1 MITKTKNLKKTYTFA
16 EQTKY
21 IMAKNLVIVESPAK
35 AKTIEKFLGSDYQ
48 VESSYG
54 HIADLPSK
62 EIGVDVENGFK
73 PKYEVSADKK
83 ALVTKLRGLAKN
95 ADMVWLA
102 SDEDREG
109 EAISWHLAEELKL
122 DKNKTKRIVFHEITK
137 NAILKAIEN
146 PREIDYNLVNAQQAR
161 RVLDRLVGYELSPVL
176 WRKIKGGLSAGRVQS
191 VSVRLIVERERE
203 IQNFKPVASYSV
215 VAEFTNEAGRA
226 FKAKLPKNFNTKKE
240 AEDFLN
246 KNIGSNYKVGDLE
259 TKPTKKSPTGPFTTS
274 TLQQEAAR
282 KLYLPVGITM
292 QLAQRLYEA
301 GLITYMRTDSVNLS
315 KEAMDAAQAEII
327 KSYGKEFSKP
337 RTFANKSKG
346 AQEAHEAIRPTDM
359 SRHTVNIDRDQAR
372 LYDLIWKRT
381 LASQM
386 SDAELERTNVKIE
399 ANNHSEVFT
408 ASGEVIKFEGF
419 LKVYL
424 EGNDEDDEE
433 QEGMLPAMKVNEKL
447 INNYITATERYSRP
461 PSRYTEAALVKKLEE
476 LGIGRPS
483 TYAPTISTIIN
494 RSYVEKGT
502 LEGQERKYTQL
513 TLQSGKVSD
522 AILKENTGSD
532 KGKLV
537 PTDIGNIVTDFLV
550 KNFEK
555 ILDYNFTA
563 KVEQDF
569 DEIAEGNINWTKMM
583 QEFYDKFHPN
593 VKDVEANAD
602 RESGERILGKHP
614 ESGKTVLV
622 RLGKFGAMAQIG
634 DSDDED
640 KKFASLRPEQNIGN
654 ITLEE
659 ALNLFLLPKV
669 LGTYKGEEVEVS
681 LGRFGP
687 FIRFGKVFVSL
698 PKGEE
703 PLDVDL
709 ERAKVLIDEKTQA
722 DAPIAV
728 YKGEG
733 VQKGTGRFGPF
744 IKWNGIFINVSKKYN
759 FDNLS
764 QNDIEELIE
773 DKLQK
778 NIDKVIHNWEAEG
791 ILVQK
796 ARWGRSEIT
805 KGKIKIELSKDV
817 DASKLTLA
825 EVQEMIAKKTPAK
838 KPAAKKAPAK
848 KTTTKKK

>member
-1 MITKTKNLKKTYTFA
+1 
-16 EQTKY
+16 
-21 IMAKNLVIVESPAK
+21 MAKNLVIVESPAK
-35 AKTIEKFLGSDYQ
+35 AKTIEKFLGSDFQ

-73 PKYEVSADKK
+73 PKYEVSSDKK
-83 ALVTKLRGLAKN
+83 ALVSKLKTLSKN
-95 ADMVWLA
+95 AEMVWLA

-122 DKNKTKRIVFHEITK
+122 DTKKTKRIVFHEITK
-137 NAILKAIEN
+137 SAILKAIDN

-203 IQNFKPVASYSV
+203 IQSFNAVASYSV
-215 VAEFTNEAGRA
+215 VAEFVNEAGKA

-246 KNIGSNYKVGDLE
+246 KNIGSKYKVADLE
-259 TKPTKKSPTGPFTTS
+259 TKPTKKSPTAPFTTS

-315 KEAMDAAQAEII
+315 KDAMDAAEAEII

-386 SDAELERTNVKIE
+386 SDAQLERTNVKIE
-399 ANNHSEVFT
+399 ANNHSEIFT
-408 ASGEVIKFEGF
+408 ASGEVLLFEGF

-424 EGNDEDDEE
+424 EGHDDDEEE
-433 QEGMLPAMKVNEKL
+433 QEGMLPALKVNEKL
-447 INNYITATERYSRP
+447 ANNYITATERYSRP
-461 PSRYTEAALVKKLEE
+461 PARYTEASLVKKLEE

-494 RSYVEKGT
+494 RNYVEKGT
-502 LEGQERKYTQL
+502 LEGQERNYTQL
-513 TLQSGKVSD
+513 TLQADKVGEKL
-522 AILKENTGSD
+522 LKENTGSD

-537 PTDIGNIVTDFLV
+537 PTDIGTIVTDFLV
-550 KNFEK
+550 KNFGN

-569 DEIAEGNINWTKMM
+569 DEIAEGNIDWATMM

-593 VKDVEANAD
+593 VKDVEANAE
-602 RESGERILGKHP
+602 RESGERILGKDADGRQV
-614 ESGKTVLV
+614 SV
-622 RLGKFGAMAQIG
+622 RLGKFGPMAQIG
-634 DSDDED
+634 EADDED
-640 KKFASLRPEQNIGN
+640 KKFASLMADQNIGN

-659 ALNLFLLPKV
+659 ALNLFLLPKN
-669 LGTYKGEEVEVS
+669 LGEYKGEEVEVS
-681 LGRFGP
+681 NGRYGP
-687 FIRFGKVFVSL
+687 YVRHGSVFISL
-698 PKGEE
+698 PRGED
-703 PLDVDL
+703 PLAVTK
-709 ERAKVLIDEKTQA
+709 ERAQELIDEKALA

-728 YKGEG
+728 YKGEA
-733 VQKGTGRFGPF
+733 VQKGVGRFGPF
-744 IKWNGIFINVSKKYN
+744 IKWNGLFVNVSKKYN

-764 QNDIEELIE
+764 QTDVEELIE

-778 NIDKVIHNWEAEG
+778 NIDKVLHNWEDEG
-791 ILVQK
+791 ILVEK
-796 ARWGRSEIT
+796 ARWGRSVIT

-817 DASKLTLA
+817 DATKLTLA
-825 EVQEMIAKKTPAK
+825 QVQEMIAAKIPAK
-838 KPAAKKAPAK
+838 KATTAKKAPAK
-848 KTTTKKK
+848 KTAAKKK

>member
-1 MITKTKNLKKTYTFA
+1 
-16 EQTKY
+16 
-21 IMAKNLVIVESPAK
+21 
-35 AKTIEKFLGSDYQ
+35 
-48 VESSYG
+48 
-54 HIADLPSK
+54 
-62 EIGVDVENGFK
+62 
-73 PKYEVSADKK
+73 
-83 ALVTKLRGLAKN
+83 
-95 ADMVWLA
+95 
-102 SDEDREG
+102 
-109 EAISWHLAEELKL
+109 
-122 DKNKTKRIVFHEITK
+122 
-137 NAILKAIEN
+137 
-146 PREIDYNLVNAQQAR
+146 
-161 RVLDRLVGYELSPVL
+161 
-176 WRKIKGGLSAGRVQS
+176 
-191 VSVRLIVERERE
+191 
-203 IQNFKPVASYSV
+203 
-215 VAEFTNEAGRA
+215 
-226 FKAKLPKNFNTKKE
+226 
-240 AEDFLN
+240 
-246 KNIGSNYKVGDLE
+246 
-259 TKPTKKSPTGPFTTS
+259 
-274 TLQQEAAR
+274 
-282 KLYLPVGITM
+282 
-292 QLAQRLYEA
+292 
-301 GLITYMRTDSVNLS
+301 MRTDSVNLS
-315 KEAMDAAQAEII
+315 KDAIDAAQAEII

-337 RTFANKSKG
+337 RTFTNKSKG

-386 SDAELERTNVKIE
+386 SDAELERTNVKIV
-399 ANNHSEVFT
+399 ANNHSETFT

-424 EGNDEDDEE
+424 EGNDDDDDE

-461 PSRYTEAALVKKLEE
+461 PSRYTEASLVKKLEE

-502 LEGQERKYTQL
+502 MEGQERNYTQL
-513 TLQSGKVSD
+513 TLQSGKVVD
-522 AILKENTGSD
+522 KLLKENTGSD

-537 PTDIGNIVTDFLV
+537 PTDIGTIVTDFLV
-550 KNFEK
+550 KNFEN

-634 DSDDED
+634 DSEDEE

-659 ALNLFLLPKV
+659 ALNLFLLPKA

-709 ERAKVLIDEKTQA
+709 ERAKVLIDEKTEA

-773 DKLQK
+773 EKLQK

-805 KGKIKIELSKDV
+805 KGKIKIELNKDI

-825 EVQEMIAKKTPAK
+825 EVQGMIEKKTPAK
-838 KPAAKKAPAK
+838 AKKAPAK
-848 KTTTKKK
+848 KAIVKKATPKKK

>member
-1 MITKTKNLKKTYTFA
+1 
-16 EQTKY
+16 
-21 IMAKNLVIVESPAK
+21 MAKNLVIVESPAK
-35 AKTIEKFLGSDYQ
+35 AKTIEKFLGPDFQ
-48 VESSYG
+48 VESSFG

-62 EIGVDVENGFK
+62 EIGVDVTNGFL

-83 ALVTKLRGLAKN
+83 ALVTKLKGLAKN
-95 ADMVWLA
+95 AEMVWLA

-109 EAISWHLAEELKL
+109 EAISWHLSEELKL
-122 DKNKTKRIVFHEITK
+122 DKNRTKRIVFHEITK
-137 NAILKAIEN
+137 NAILKAIDN

-203 IQNFKPVASYSV
+203 IQNFKATPSYSV
-215 VAEFTNEAGRA
+215 VAEFTNEAGRT

-240 AEDFLN
+240 AEGFLN
-246 KNIGSNYKVGDLE
+246 KNIGSTYKVGDLE

-327 KSYGKEFSKP
+327 KSYGKEYSNP

-424 EGNDEDDEE
+424 EGNDEDEEE
-433 QEGMLPAMKVNEKL
+433 QEGMLPAMRVNEKL

-461 PSRYTEAALVKKLEE
+461 AARFTEASLVKKLEE

-494 RSYVEKGT
+494 RNYVEKGN
-502 LEGQERKYTQL
+502 LDGQVRKYTQL
-513 TLQSGKVSD
+513 TLEGNSVSEK
-522 AILKENTGSD
+522 ILKENTGSD

-537 PTDIGNIVTDFLV
+537 PTDIGFIVTDFLV
-550 KNFEK
+550 KNFES

-640 KKFASLRPEQNIGN
+640 KKFASLRAEQNIGT

-659 ALNLFLLPKV
+659 ALNLFLLPKA
-669 LGTYKGEEVEVS
+669 LGSYKGEEVEVS

-687 FIRFGKVFVSL
+687 FIRFGKAFISL

-703 PLDVDL
+703 PLDVTL
-709 ERAKVLIDEKTQA
+709 ERAQELIDEKVQA

-744 IKWNGIFINVSKKYN
+744 IKWNGIFINVSRKYN

-764 QNDIEELIE
+764 QADIEELIE

-778 NIDKVIHNWEAEG
+778 NIDKVIHDWKEEG
-791 ILVQK
+791 IVVEK
-796 ARWGRSEIT
+796 ARWGRSVIL
-805 KGKIKIELSKDV
+805 KGKIKIELNKDV

-825 EVQEMIAKKTPAK
+825 QVQEMIAKKAPVK
-838 KPAAKKAPAK
+838 KPATKKAAP
-848 KTTTKKK
+848 KKK

>member
-1 MITKTKNLKKTYTFA
+1 
-16 EQTKY
+16 
-21 IMAKNLVIVESPAK
+21 MAKNLVIVESPAK
-35 AKTIEKFLGSDYQ
+35 AKTIEKFLGSDFQ

-73 PKYEVSADKK
+73 PKYEVSPDKK
-83 ALVTKLRGLAKN
+83 ALVSKLKTLSKN
-95 ADMVWLA
+95 AEMVWLA

-122 DKNKTKRIVFHEITK
+122 DTKKTKRIVFHEITK
-137 NAILKAIEN
+137 SAILKAIDN

-203 IQNFKPVASYSV
+203 IQNFNAVASYSI
-215 VAEFTNEAGRA
+215 VAEFVNEAGKA

-240 AEDFLN
+240 AEDFL
-246 KNIGSNYKVGDLE
+246 KQNIGSKYTVADLE
-259 TKPTKKSPTGPFTTS
+259 TKPTKKSPTAPFTTS

-315 KEAMDAAQAEII
+315 KDAMDAAEAEII

-386 SDAELERTNVKIE
+386 SDAQLERTNVKIE
-399 ANNHSEVFT
+399 ANNHSEIFT
-408 ASGEVIKFEGF
+408 ASGEVLLFEGF

-424 EGNDEDDEE
+424 EGHDDDEEE
-433 QEGMLPAMKVNEKL
+433 QEGMLPALKVNEKL
-447 INNYITATERYSRP
+447 ANNYITATERYSRP
-461 PSRYTEAALVKKLEE
+461 PARYTEASLVKKLEE

-494 RSYVEKGT
+494 RNYVEKGT
-502 LEGQERKYTQL
+502 LEGQERNYTQL
-513 TLQSGKVSD
+513 TLQADKVGEKL
-522 AILKENTGSD
+522 LKENTGSD

-537 PTDIGNIVTDFLV
+537 PTDIGTIVTDFLV
-550 KNFEK
+550 KNFGN

-569 DEIAEGNINWTKMM
+569 DEIAEGNIDWATMM

-593 VKDVEANAD
+593 VKDVEANAE
-602 RESGERILGKHP
+602 RESGERILGKDVDGRQV
-614 ESGKTVLV
+614 SV
-622 RLGKFGAMAQIG
+622 RLGKFGPMAQIG
-634 DSDDED
+634 EADDED
-640 KKFASLRPEQNIGN
+640 KKFASLMADQNIGN

-659 ALNLFLLPKV
+659 ALNLFLLPKS
-669 LGTYKGEEVEVS
+669 LGEYKGEEVEVS
-681 LGRFGP
+681 NGRYGP
-687 FIRFGKVFVSL
+687 YVRHGSVFISL
-698 PKGEE
+698 PRGED
-703 PLDVDL
+703 PLAVTK
-709 ERAKVLIDEKTQA
+709 ERAQELIDEKALA

-728 YKGEG
+728 YKGEA
-733 VQKGTGRFGPF
+733 VQKGVGRFGPF
-744 IKWNGIFINVSKKYN
+744 IKWNGLFVNVSKKYN

-764 QNDIEELIE
+764 QADVEELIE

-778 NIDKVIHNWEAEG
+778 NIDKVLHNWEDEG
-791 ILVQK
+791 ILVEK
-796 ARWGRSEIT
+796 ARWGRSVIT

-817 DASKLTLA
+817 DATKLTLA

-838 KPAAKKAPAK
+838 KTPAKKATTAKKAPAK
-848 KTTTKKK
+848 KPAAKKK

>member
-1 MITKTKNLKKTYTFA
+1 
-16 EQTKY
+16 
-21 IMAKNLVIVESPAK
+21 MAKNLVIVESPAK
-35 AKTIEKFLGSDYQ
+35 AKTIEKFLGADYQ

-83 ALVTKLRGLAKN
+83 ALVTKLKGLAKK

-109 EAISWHLAEELKL
+109 EAISWHLSEELNL

-137 NAILKAIEN
+137 TAILKAIEN

-203 IQNFKPVASYSV
+203 IQNFKAVASYSV
-215 VAEFTNEAGRA
+215 VAEFVNEAGRA

-240 AEDFLN
+240 AEDFLA
-246 KNIGSNYKVGDLE
+246 KNIGSNYKVADLE
-259 TKPTKKSPTGPFTTS
+259 TKPTKKMPAGPFTTS

-315 KEAMDAAQAEII
+315 KDAMDAAQAEII
-327 KSYGKEFSKP
+327 HSYGKEYSKP
-337 RTFANKSKG
+337 RTFTNKSKG

-386 SDAELERTNVKIE
+386 ADAELERTNVKIE
-399 ANNHSEVFT
+399 ANNHQEVFT

-424 EGNDEDDEE
+424 EGNDDDDDE

-513 TLQSGKVSD
+513 TLQAGKVSD
-522 AILKENTGSD
+522 TILKENTGSD

-550 KNFEK
+550 KNFDA

-634 DSDDED
+634 DSEDEE
-640 KKFASLRPEQNIGN
+640 KKFASLRPEQNIGT

-659 ALNLFLLPKV
+659 ALNLFLLPKA
-669 LGTYKGEEVEVS
+669 LGEYKGEEVEVS

-709 ERAKVLIDEKTQA
+709 ERAKVLIDEKTEA

-728 YKGEG
+728 YKGEA

-773 DKLQK
+773 DKIQK

-817 DASKLTLA
+817 DATKLTLA
-825 EVQEMIAKKTPAK
+825 EVQEMIEKKAPAKKTAAKKAPAK
-838 KPAAKKAPAK
+838 KPAAKK
-848 KTTTKKK
+848 TTTKKK